1 MLTIIILTVAAVLIL
16 FLGFARQRGLIL
28 PVAMLALVA
37 SLVAMHYPEWTETS
51 ILTGMLHFDLTS
63 FVLCILQFV
72 FALCIIPFLHQFRQR
87 GNEELGDITGLFLL
101 ALIGGMIMVSYQNF
115 IMMFLGIEILSISMY
130 VLAGADR
137 RRITSNEAAIKYF
150 IMGSFASAILL
161 FGIGAIY
168 ASTGSLSFGNVL
180 PGMDKFYQI
189 GVLFVLSGLAFKIAL
204 VPFHFWAPDVYE
216 GTPTIFTAIM
226 SSIVKIAGFGALLQY
241 LKLSSAT
248 LPEWVFWF
256 LLLIALVTIVV
267 GNIMA
272 YNQTS
277 VKRILAY
284 SGIVQA
290 GFILI
295 AVLKITPQTEKIL
308 IYYLIA
314 YGAASLITFLITH
327 FVERQSG
334 SDHLDSFG
342 GLLKANPLLGI
353 LMIIALISLGGGP
366 LTAGFMAKFLVLR
379 EAVGLGYL
387 SLAFVALVAAVISVY
402 YYFKIINA
410 IASPSGDHSWS
421 VSWRYNSVLLVLTLI
436 LILFGIA
443 PSLVMMHI

>member
-51 ILTGMLHFDLTS
+51 VLTGMLHFDLTS

-226 SSIVKIAGFGALLQY
+226 SSIVKIAGFGALLQF

-334 SDHLDSFG
+334 SDYLDSFG

-379 EAVGLGYL
+379 EAVGLGFL
-387 SLAFVALVAAVISVY
+387 SLVFVALVAAVISVY

-436 LILFGIA
+436 LIFFGIA
-443 PSLVMMHI
+443 PSFVMMHI

>member
-161 FGIGAIY
+161 FGIDAIY

-327 FVERQSG
+327 FV
-334 SDHLDSFG
+334 
-342 GLLKANPLLGI
+342 
-353 LMIIALISLGGGP
+353 
-366 LTAGFMAKFLVLR
+366 
-379 EAVGLGYL
+379 
-387 SLAFVALVAAVISVY
+387 
-402 YYFKIINA
+402 
-410 IASPSGDHSWS
+410 
-421 VSWRYNSVLLVLTLI
+421 
-436 LILFGIA
+436 
-443 PSLVMMHI
+443 

>member
-189 GVLFVLSGLAFKIAL
+189 GVLFVLSGLAFK
-204 VPFHFWAPDVYE
+204 
-216 GTPTIFTAIM
+216 
-226 SSIVKIAGFGALLQY
+226 
-241 LKLSSAT
+241 
-248 LPEWVFWF
+248 
-256 LLLIALVTIVV
+256 
-267 GNIMA
+267 N
-272 YNQTS
+272 
-277 VKRILAY
+277 
-284 SGIVQA
+284 
-290 GFILI
+290 
-295 AVLKITPQTEKIL
+295 
-308 IYYLIA
+308 
-314 YGAASLITFLITH
+314 
-327 FVERQSG
+327 
-334 SDHLDSFG
+334 
-342 GLLKANPLLGI
+342 
-353 LMIIALISLGGGP
+353 SLG
-366 LTAGFMAKFLVLR
+366 TISFL
-379 EAVGLGYL
+379 G
-387 SLAFVALVAAVISVY
+387 
-402 YYFKIINA
+402 
-410 IASPSGDHSWS
+410 
-421 VSWRYNSVLLVLTLI
+421 T
-436 LILFGIA
+436 
-443 PSLVMMHI
+443 